1 MNGKYVMPLDAPASK
16 DIAPRWKALLA
27 RIGKP
32 AVVSLILLVLVLA
45 AWIRSYGFSTLNF
58 EKARFIAF
66 AHEGQVTLRVVSAE
80 PVTGDAHTIK
90 GWMFLGLGA
99 YKMTYPSGYH
109 YSVAFPLWP
118 LAVLLAIIP
127 AMRFRRL
134 ALESR
139 AERRR
144 AANQCVACGYDLR
157 ASTGTCPECGAPPA
171 ADAGGSAGA

>member
-1 MNGKYVMPLDAPASK
+1 MPLDASASR
-16 DIAPRWKALLA
+16 DTVPRWKALLA

-32 AVVSLILLVLVLA
+32 AAVSLILLVLVLA
-45 AWIRSYGFSTLNF
+45 VWIRSYGFSTLNF
-58 EKARFIAF
+58 QSGRFIAF

-80 PVTGDAHTIK
+80 PVGGDAQDIK

-109 YSVAFPLWP
+109 YSVAFPLWL
-118 LAVLLAIIP
+118 LAVVLAIIP
-127 AMRFRRL
+127 ARRFRRL
-134 ALESR
+134 ALERR

-157 ASTGTCPECGAPPA
+157 ASTGSCPECGAPA
-171 ADAGGSAGA
+171 VADAGGSAGA